1 MRVVVGEGRRAPV
14 AASIV
19 VCLSLLVMAWT
30 LSTGQPSRA
39 LVAGSVVAI
48 GVVVLARP
56 LTRWQ
61 TMLSILVL
69 CIIFIPIRRYTMG
82 GVGFQLEPYRI
93 VAALLIF
100 AWVTSLLI
108 DPRVKARK
116 SGLGAP
122 LLLLLLAVVASDLVN
137 LQTARTQLV
146 TSNMV
151 KTDTF
156 FLSWIFVFLIIVSLV
171 RTEEAR
177 ERLLRLLVGST
188 AVLACFAVYET
199 RAQYNVFDHLNSFI
213 PLLKP
218 YVLTVSPVDIR
229 EGKWRSYASA
239 EVPIAL
245 GALFALVL
253 PFGFYLL
260 KKTKE
265 RRWIFAIAALVAGTV
280 STVSRTAAIMLAV
293 IAIVYLI
300 LRFRDVKRFWPAII
314 PLLLVIHFAVPGTIS
329 VLFSSFHPQ
338 GGLVA
343 EQSATANDHARRLYR
358 ATIALREIGPDPF
371 LGLGFGTNVSTGP
384 DANVPILDDQWLG
397 NLVDAGIIGTLAWV
411 WLFARF
417 IRRTGREARR
427 DDSDRSWLMT
437 AYCASIT
444 AFAVGMFTYDAF
456 SFIQEAIVMF
466 ILLGLGCSALLDQP
480 QPETSPAVERQ
491 PVRGALPAAP
501 AA

>member
-1 MRVVVGEGRRAPV
+1 MRVVVGEGRRGPV
-14 AASIV
+14 AASVV
-19 VCLSLLVMAWT
+19 VCISVLVMAWT
-30 LSTGQPSRA
+30 LSTGEPSKA
-39 LVAGSVVAI
+39 LVMGSAVAI
-48 GVVVLARP
+48 GLVLLARP

-61 TMLSILVL
+61 TMLSIFVL

-82 GVGFQLEPYRI
+82 GVGVQLEPYRI

-108 DPRVKARK
+108 DPRVRTRK
-116 SGLGAP
+116 SGLGGP
-122 LLLLLLAVVASDLVN
+122 LLLLLLAVVASDVVN
-137 LQTARTQLV
+137 LQTARTHLV
-146 TSNMV
+146 ESNMV

-156 FLSWIFVFLIIVSLV
+156 FLSWIFVFLIVVSLV
-171 RTEEAR
+171 RTEETR
-177 ERLLRLLVGST
+177 ERMLRLLVGST
-188 AVLACFAVYET
+188 AVLACFAVYEART
-199 RAQYNVFDHLNSFI
+199 QYNVFDHLNSFI

-218 YVLTVSPVDIR
+218 YFLGDNPLR
-229 EGKWRSYASA
+229 QGRWRSYGSA

-245 GALFALVL
+245 GALFALLL
-253 PFGFYLL
+253 PFAFYLL

-265 RRWIFAIAALVAGTV
+265 RRWMFAVAALLAGTV
-280 STVSRTAAIMLAV
+280 STVSRTAAIMVAV
-293 IAIVYLI
+293 IAIVYLV

-314 PLLLVIHFAVPGTIS
+314 PLVIVIHFAMPGAIGTLVS
-329 VLFSSFHPQ
+329 TFHPQ

-343 EQSATANDHARRLYR
+343 EQSATATDQARRLAR
-358 ATIALREIGPDPF
+358 ATIALRQIEAHPF
-371 LGLGFGTNVSTGP
+371 LGLGFGTNISTGTNSN
-384 DANVPILDDQWLG
+384 APILDDQWLG
-397 NLVDAGIIGTLAWV
+397 NLLDAGILGTLAWI

-427 DDSDRSWLMT
+427 DDSDRSWLMA

-466 ILLGLGCSALLDQP
+466 ILLGLGCSALLEQPQP
-480 QPETSPAVERQ
+480 QPETSPAVER
-491 PVRGALPAAP
+491 PVRGALPATP